1 MHARSPNPSQ
11 AEWSSFRPDRRHR
24 HRLTPP
30 VVSYAIGDM
39 VLGGRVAELNEIL
52 DICEDGMGIQALWPL
67 AVGQPVAFRLD
78 LSNPN
83 TYAEVRGTVAWSE
96 ASGRAGIR
104 FGEMSASTRH
114 ELGSWLL
121 LNRGTSMSDLVLAPE
136 RVVKQETQSSR
147 VSEVAANEPEPAS
160 SATDYTTV
168 LEALDAIKREV
179 RSLGADQ
186 DAALEL
192 VATRA
197 KGLTRATGV
206 AVALSNGTEITCLAT
221 AGSDAPPKGANIQAG
236 SGFSGECVRTGALLH
251 CKDAETN
258 PLVDLESCRALGIRS
273 MIAAPIRS
281 AHEVIGLLEV
291 FSPEA
296 NHFRSDDEIVLQ
308 RLAAIVCEMT
318 ERAAKMDSI
327 ERQGTSV
334 DDELAI
340 GTPASLSLPQFSP
353 SRNGLLISAGITVL
367 IAIFWLLGTWD
378 NSHSAASRPPAPP
391 SKSVTQVNAFSASSD
406 ASSAAGVDGLRR
418 LAEQGDP
425 AAEFAL
431 GTHYATGQDVP
442 QDYAEAGRWFTQAAE
457 QGNVIAQVAL
467 ATYYSAGRGM
477 PQDSA
482 KAYFWSLIAQ
492 AGGDETGKSRIAD
505 LESHLSR
512 SEIAAVREQAKEWLQ
527 QHPIRKGADSAP

>member
-11 AEWSSFRPDRRHR
+11 AEWGSIQPDRRHS
-24 HRLTPP
+24 HRLAPP
-30 VVSYAIGDM
+30 AVSYAVGEI
-39 VLGGRVAELNEIL
+39 VLGRVAELNEIL
-52 DICEDGMGIQALWPL
+52 DICEGGMGIQALWPL
-67 AVGQPVAFRLD
+67 TVGQPVAFRLD

-104 FGEMSASTRH
+104 FGQMSTSTRH

-136 RVVKQETQSSR
+136 RVVKQETQSSCI
-147 VSEVAANEPEPAS
+147 SEVVASEPEPAS
-160 SATDYTTV
+160 PATDYTTV

-179 RSLGADQ
+179 RSLGTDR

-197 KGLTRATGV
+197 KGLTRASGV
-206 AVALSNGTEITCLAT
+206 AIALSNGAAMTCRAT
-221 AGSDAPPKGANIQAG
+221 AGSDAPPKGANIQVG
-236 SGFSGECVRTGALLH
+236 SGFSGECVRTGSLLH

-258 PLVDLESCRALGIRS
+258 PLVDIESCRALGIRS

-281 AHEVIGLLEV
+281 ANEVIGLIEV

-296 NHFRSDDEIVLQ
+296 NHFRPDDEIVLQ

-318 ERAAKMDSI
+318 ERAARTDPLDG
-327 ERQGTSV
+327 QGTSV

-378 NSHSAASRPPAPP
+378 NSHSGTSRPAATP
-391 SKSVTQVNAFSASSD
+391 SKSAAQVEALSASNNG
-406 ASSAAGVDGLRR
+406 SSATGVDGLRR

-431 GTHYATGQDVP
+431 GTHFATGQDVP

-467 ATYYSAGRGM
+467 AAYYSAGRGV

-492 AGGDETGKSRIAD
+492 AGGDETGKSRIAN
-505 LESHLSR
+505 LESHLSH
-512 SEIAAVREQAKEWLQ
+512 SDIAALRQQAKEWLQ
-527 QHPIRKGADSAP
+527 QHPIRKNGDSRP